1 MNHNAVVLTAKPPI
15 IFSRPR
21 KNTIPRRLPVT
32 LWRTRSWIKAI
43 VKLPERSNSLE
54 EIQTIN

>member
-1 MNHNAVVLTAKPPI
+1 MDHNAVLPTAKPPI
-15 IFSRPR
+15 IFSRR
-21 KNTIPRRLPVT
+21 KSAIPRRLPIT

-43 VKLPERSNSLE
+43 VKLPERSNTLE